1 MGRLNIIKIK
11 ILSKLINNSN
21 GISIKIPIVLLVKID
36 KPIPKFMWE
45 SKSPRMI
52 LKQVSLWM
60 GCLNTRSQEVLRKH
74 RK

>member
-36 KPIPKFMWE
+36 KPIPKFM
-45 SKSPRMI
+45 
-52 LKQVSLWM
+52 
-60 GCLNTRSQEVLRKH
+60 
-74 RK
+74 